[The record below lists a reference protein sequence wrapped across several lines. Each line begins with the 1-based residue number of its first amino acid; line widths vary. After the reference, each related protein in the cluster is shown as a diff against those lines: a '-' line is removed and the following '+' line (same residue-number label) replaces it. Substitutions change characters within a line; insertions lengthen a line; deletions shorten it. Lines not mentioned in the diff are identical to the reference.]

1 MTNFF
6 DSNLIKDELDKIH
19 ELQLECFE
27 NAFMFEKMPHES
39 QKEHIDNLLTLL
51 DKQKIMYT
59 RLCLTDDP
67 EAKKT
72 KKNLENSVSLLG
84 FPKGTSMQELF
95 DKMEKTIETLQGR
108 IDID

>member
-1 MTNFF
+1 MTKFF
-6 DSNLIKDELDKIH
+6 DSNLIKNEIDSIH

-27 NAFMFEKMPHES
+27 NAFAFDMMSHED
-39 QKEHIDNLLTLL
+39 QKEHVDNLLTLL
-51 DKQKIMYT
+51 DKQKVMYA

-84 FPKGTSMQELF
+84 FPKGTSMQSLF
-95 DKMEKTIETLQGR
+95 DKMEKTIEILQDKL
-108 IDID
+108 DID

>member
-6 DSNLIKDELDKIH
+6 DSNLIKNEIDSIH

-27 NAFMFEKMPHES
+27 NAFAFDKMSYED

-51 DKQKIMYT
+51 DKQKIMYA

-84 FPKGTSMQELF
+84 FPKGTSMQSLF
-95 DKMEKTIETLQGR
+95 DKMEKTIETLQDKL
-108 IDID
+108 DID

>member
-1 MTNFF
+1 MTKFF
-6 DSNLIKDELDKIH
+6 DSNLIKDEIDKIH

-27 NAFMFEKMPHES
+27 NAFAFDKMS
-39 QKEHIDNLLTLL
+39 FDDQKDHIDNLLILL
-51 DKQKIMYT
+51 EKQKIMYA

-84 FPKGTSMQELF
+84 FPKGTSMQSLF
-95 DKMEKTIETLQGR
+95 DKMEKTISNLKDKMG
-108 IDID
+108 DK

>member
-1 MTNFF
+1 
-6 DSNLIKDELDKIH
+6 
-19 ELQLECFE
+19 
-27 NAFMFEKMPHES
+27 
-39 QKEHIDNLLTLL
+39 
-51 DKQKIMYT
+51 MYT

-84 FPKGTSMQELF
+84 FPKGTSMQSLF